1 MLKHRY
7 ELYHQYDLFKATSLS
22 QHAVKCG
29 GAPDI
34 PIYPIASFI
43 VQMLTLDSDQ
53 STEILLPTIFH
64 PRNTRKLSRTRPG

>member
-7 ELYHQYDLFKATSLS
+7 ELHHRYDLFKATSLS
-22 QHAVKCG
+22 QCVVKCA

-34 PIYPIASFI
+34 PIYPIVSRI

>member
-7 ELYHQYDLFKATSLS
+7 ELYRRYDLFKATSLS
-22 QHAVKCG
+22 QHAVKCA

-34 PIYPIASFI
+34 PIYPITSRI

-53 STEILLPTIFH
+53 STEILLPTTFH
-64 PRNTRKLSRTRPG
+64 SRDTRKLSRTRPG